1 MLAEKHNHGN
11 DIQET
16 HTEHKHRDESQ
27 ISERGNFCI
36 NFKGINKS

>member
-16 HTEHKHRDESQ
+16 HTEHKHHDESQ
-27 ISERGNFCI
+27 NYERGNLCI
-36 NFKGINKS
+36 NFKRINNS

>member
-1 MLAEKHNHGN
+1 MLAEKHNRGN

-27 ISERGNFCI
+27 IFMKEETFALTSKE
-36 NFKGINKS
+36 